1 MNSTDK
7 MNDDDLMNKI
17 FDHINNNEKLQAIK
31 VLVDNKS
38 IGLKEAKDF
47 VEALSM
53 GNHLDFSELDRLT
66 ERREDFESFTN
77 KERGSIIS
85 QGNNYKALYTDNTGK
100 KHTLTPDHE
109 LWPRFKALMGVNNHA
124 VKEYEEHYQSTG
136 GTINSSSKANY
147 STPQKSNLFIE
158 ENKSQKFIIILLVG
172 AVIAFTMW
180 YFFLKS

>member
-1 MNSTDK
+1 

-53 GNHLDFSELDRLT
+53 GNHLDFSELDRLS

-77 KERGSIIS
+77 NFANGPSPN
-85 QGNNYKALYTDNTGK
+85 G
-100 KHTLTPDHE
+100 
-109 LWPRFKALMGVNNHA
+109 
-124 VKEYEEHYQSTG
+124 
-136 GTINSSSKANY
+136 SSSCSDSY
-147 STPQKSNLFIE
+147 L
-158 ENKSQKFIIILLVG
+158 
-172 AVIAFTMW
+172 
-180 YFFLKS
+180 